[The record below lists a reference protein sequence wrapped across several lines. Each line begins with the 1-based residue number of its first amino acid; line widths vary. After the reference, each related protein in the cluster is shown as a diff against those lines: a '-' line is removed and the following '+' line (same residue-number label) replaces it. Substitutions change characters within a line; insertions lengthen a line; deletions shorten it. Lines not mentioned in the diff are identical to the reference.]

1 MREENKLQGSGAW
14 FNARTGKL
22 TASRMKNAMKYL
34 KGGGDSAERK
44 GLKIEILCE
53 RLTGDIVDKFV
64 NQAMQWGIEKEPEAK
79 EAYEQRTGRLIKD
92 VGFVDHSRIE
102 FCGASPDGLVD
113 DGLIEI
119 KCPTS
124 STFLNWILAG
134 VVPDDHKPQMAL
146 QAACTGRPWVDF
158 VAYDPRMPEPQRLFV
173 RRYTPTAEEIA
184 EVEAEAVKFLQ
195 EVEEMFDQLT
205 QVEML

>member
-64 NQAMQWGIEKEPEAK
+64 NQAMQWGIEKNPRRK
-79 EAYEQRTGRLIKD
+79 RLTNRRRVACK
-92 VGFVDHSRIE
+92 GCPFCRPPKRIE
-102 FCGASPDGLVD
+102 NCGASPDGMD
-113 DGLIEI
+113 DGVLLR
-119 KCPTS
+119 
-124 STFLNWILAG
+124 LNALLPHLPKWFRVLAG
-134 VVPDDHKPQMAL
+134 VVPEEHKPQMPCNAL
-146 QAACTGRPWVDF
+146 VLLGLGWTLW
-158 VAYDPRMPEPQRLFV
+158 RMTQGCQR
-173 RRYTPTAEEIA
+173 RRGC
-184 EVEAEAVKFLQ
+184 L
-195 EVEEMFDQLT
+195 
-205 QVEML
+205 